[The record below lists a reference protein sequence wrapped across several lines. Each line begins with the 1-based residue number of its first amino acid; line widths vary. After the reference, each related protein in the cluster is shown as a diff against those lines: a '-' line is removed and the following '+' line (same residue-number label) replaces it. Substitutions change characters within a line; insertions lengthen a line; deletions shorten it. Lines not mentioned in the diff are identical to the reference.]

1 MTPPRESLR
10 SRIAAA
16 GVDWIVPDWYAPSS
30 VGALMTTRA
39 GGVSEGA
46 YASLNIGANV
56 GDAEK
61 AVAENR
67 LRLSA
72 FLPAPPRWLRQ
83 THGTAV
89 AVHGAQPGIESA
101 AADAAVTRERGV
113 VCAVQAA
120 DCLPVLFAD
129 RAGTVVGV
137 AHAGWRGLA
146 AGVVE
151 RTVAALAELGANA
164 DQLVA
169 WLGPAIGPTAFEVG
183 AEVRAAFVS
192 IDANADVHFTAG
204 APGRW
209 HADLRALA
217 RRRLAACGVHGVA
230 ASGECTASDPL
241 RFFSWRRDRGGGR
254 MAALV
259 WLAP

>member
-1 MTPPRESLR
+1 MTLPRESLR
-10 SRIAAA
+10 SRVAA
-16 GVDWIVPDWYAPSS
+16 GGLDWIVPDWPAPSA
-30 VGALMTTRA
+30 VGALMTTRT
-39 GGVSEGA
+39 GGVSAGA
-46 YASLNIGANV
+46 YASLNVGANV
-56 GDAEK
+56 GDIDE

-67 LRLSA
+67 RRLSA

-89 AVHGAQPGIESA
+89 AVHGANAGAEPA
-101 AADAAVTRERGV
+101 AADAAVTRVRGV
-113 VCAVQAA
+113 VCAVQVA
-120 DCLPVLFAD
+120 DCLPVLLAD
-129 RAGTVVGV
+129 RAATAVGI

-151 RTVAALAELGANA
+151 QTVAALAAVGADA
-164 DQLVA
+164 DHLVA

-183 AEVRAAFVS
+183 AEVRTAFVA
-192 IDANADVHFTAG
+192 IDAGADAHFAPG
-204 APGRW
+204 APGKW

-217 RRRLAACGVHGVA
+217 RRRLAACGVHAVA
-230 ASGECTASDPL
+230 ASGECTASDPA
-241 RFFSWRRDRGGGR
+241 RFFSWRRDRAGGR